1 MEGFSWKIKGFMAKP
16 SETFREV
23 EKEEIGEGIKY
34 FALLGIVFS
43 VLSGVVTA
51 FLSGASSNL
60 AISIVSIYAACF
72 VAVFVDSLVT
82 HLFVWILGGNAGYK
96 QTLKSYLYSSTP
108 ALLLGWIPWI
118 NIIAMIWSFILNIV
132 GISKL
137 QKISKARAFLA
148 IVLPVI
154 IAAIFVLV
162 LVTFVGIA
170 YIWYLSILSGAKVGA

>member
-1 MEGFSWKIKGFMAKP
+1 MEGFSWKIKGFLAKP

-34 FALLGIVFS
+34 FALLGIIFS

-132 GISKL
+132 GISEL

-154 IAAIFVLV
+154 IFASMFIA
-162 LVTFVGIA
+162 FVGIA